1 MTHLMMMVCGFVK
14 LMSLL
19 HPCCSNMRPSSDAGV
34 AYTQG
39 VFCFSRG
46 VVVVCLNNYSPSA
59 PTGQTSAPIGPMQL
73 PAATFGGKTLTN
85 ILDPTVRTAIHS
97 RGALLFI
104 HFLLCII
111 VYVCVVCMRVLPPA
125 THPSPALAWNLAC
138 INFARPDECLLQ
150 ITPDTDLCWPPSHP
164 PPPQAPHTA
173 AVLLPYL
180 CLFYTRPQTC
190 PACIL
195 HTRDILHVSSTH
207 LPRLHPAQD
216 ILHVSANGTANYNNP
231 GSNRW
236 PQIYVLQYTVP
247 LPPFQA
253 TTFFQ
258 VNVGFL
264 HLFAAIPSEPA

>member
-85 ILDPTVRTAIHS
+85 ILDPTVCIAIHS
-97 RGALLFI
+97 RGVLLFI
-104 HFLLCII
+104 RFLLSII
-111 VYVCVVCMRVLPPA
+111 VDVCAVSTHVLPPA
-125 THPSPALAWNLAC
+125 THPLPLLGTLLVSIVHGLMTSVYCSSHFTPT
-138 INFARPDECLLQ
+138 FAGH
-150 ITPDTDLCWPPSHP
+150 PPSHP
-164 PPPQAPHTA
+164 SPPQVPKQQSYCLISCLSLHVHKPALPASCTLGTSSMCRPH
-173 AVLLPYL
+173 
-180 CLFYTRPQTC
+180 TC

-195 HTRDILHVSSTH
+195 HRTSSMCRRTAQQITTIQEATDGRRYTSCSTPYRYRH
-207 LPRLHPAQD
+207 SKQPR
-216 ILHVSANGTANYNNP
+216 
-231 GSNRW
+231 
-236 PQIYVLQYTVP
+236 
-247 LPPFQA
+247 
-253 TTFFQ
+253 FFK
-258 VNVGFL
+258 
-264 HLFAAIPSEPA
+264 SM